1 MSGNKTDNGVLE
13 IGTDEIRA
21 SYEADT
27 PGQGVD
33 EYLAA
38 ARTANSDA
46 TKEKKKHFSQV
57 FDNPLKGFPYN
68 EEFEVT
74 EIKEKVEYAEY
85 KLKNKNDAQMALD
98 YFKSQQRIELEI
110 NDDGLSQGELA
121 IDAGKNDM
129 TKQHKEVL
137 KKYRPKV
144 LTTEIKES

>member
-1 MSGNKTDNGVLE
+1 
-13 IGTDEIRA
+13 
-21 SYEADT
+21 
-27 PGQGVD
+27 
-33 EYLAA
+33 
-38 ARTANSDA
+38 
-46 TKEKKKHFSQV
+46 
-57 FDNPLKGFPYN
+57 
-68 EEFEVT
+68 
-74 EIKEKVEYAEY
+74 
-85 KLKNKNDAQMALD
+85 MALD